1 MLRCVFQYYNL
12 MFPNGVMYDEPEI
25 MNSLTNQLRNE
36 LAIDMY
42 GPVLDV
48 IDFVPNVCTLLHL
61 AKLFFWRCSYKY

>member
-1 MLRCVFQYYNL
+1 
-12 MFPNGVMYDEPEI
+12 MYDEPEI

-48 IDFVPNVCTLLHL
+48 IDFVPNVCPLLHL
-61 AKLFFWRCSYKY
+61 AELILWRCSYKY